1 MSFLRWF
8 GVGLGGLLLNLFLLT
23 LTPPLPS
30 LALAS

>member
-8 GVGLGGLLLNLFLLT
+8 GVGVGGLLPNLFLPT